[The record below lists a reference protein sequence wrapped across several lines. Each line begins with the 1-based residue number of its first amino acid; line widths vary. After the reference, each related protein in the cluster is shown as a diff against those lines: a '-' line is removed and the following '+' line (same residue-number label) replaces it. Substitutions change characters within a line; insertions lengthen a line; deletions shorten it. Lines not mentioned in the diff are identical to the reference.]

1 MTETTKTPEE
11 LAAEAAALAAA
22 EADKASEQETV
33 VDTETDPK
41 TGTGEENTDDTSKD
55 EEVDYL
61 SMSDEEIE
69 KLGALEDQAPAD
81 KDPEVSDDS
90 KETDA
95 ETEAAKAAE
104 TSDKETVADKAD
116 VEAKP
121 EGAAKT
127 PEASE
132 ASKKEA
138 SKAEDNAP
146 TVVDPLKA
154 SDADAVAAYKQIF
167 APFKAN
173 GKDVQARTAEEAVRL
188 MQMGAGHMRYKKRIA
203 PMLTRA
209 QTLANAGVNDEELN
223 FLIELKNKKP
233 EAIKKL
239 VRDAGLDPY
248 DIATDEAAKA
258 ADKNYR
264 PGDYA
269 ASGKQVALQDTLE
282 ATRLQEGG
290 VELLSHLRTS
300 WDDNSRQM
308 ALEDP
313 AIIEALAEQKSAG
326 IYDQI
331 TAEIDRRQTLGQL
344 TNEPFLTAYHQVGK
358 EMTENGMFVQA
369 TNTPDAQQKSQI
381 MANTKPEVLETRTIQ
396 PTSKSDKA
404 SKAAAALAPVASKP
418 ASKVAPEAILTMSDE
433 EFEKMSGMERFV

>member
-22 EADKASEQETV
+22 EADKATEQETV
-33 VDTETDPK
+33 VNTDTETETDPE
-41 TGTGEENTDDTSKD
+41 TGTSEENVDDTA
-55 EEVDYL
+55 EEGAIDFL

-69 KLGALEDQAPAD
+69 KLGALEDKTTA
-81 KDPEVSDDS
+81 DPEVSADD

-95 ETEAAKAAE
+95 DAEVKAVKTAE
-104 TSDKETVADKAD
+104 TSDKAGNETKTEEGVKA
-116 VEAKP
+116 P
-121 EGAAKT
+121 ETAQKET
-127 PEASE
+127 P
-132 ASKKEA
+132 
-138 SKAEDNAP
+138 KAEAGASTD
-146 TVVDPLKA
+146 VDPLKV
-154 SDADAVAAYKQIF
+154 SDVDAVAAYKQIF

-188 MQMGAGHMRYKKRIA
+188 MQMGAGHMRYKKRIE

-209 QTLANAGVNDEELN
+209 QTLANAGIDDEELN

-258 ADKNYR
+258 ADKSYR

-269 ASGKQVALQDTLE
+269 ASGKQLALQDTLE

-290 VELLSHLRTS
+290 VELLSQLRTS
-300 WDDNSRQM
+300 WDDKSRQM

-331 TAEIDRRQTLGQL
+331 AAEIDRRQTLGQL
-344 TNEPFLTAYHQVGK
+344 TNEPFLNAYHQVGK

-369 TNTPDAQQKSQI
+369 TNTPDVQQKSQI
-381 MANTKPEVLETRTIQ
+381 MAKTKPEVLETRTVQ
-396 PTSKSDKA
+396 PANKSDKA
-404 SKAAAALAPVASKP
+404 SRAAAALAPVASKP
-418 ASKVAPEAILTMSDE
+418 ASKVAPEAVLGMSDE